1 VKGAGSPDPA
11 IALERISAT
20 EPVRREVMTRGR
32 RAWSRRGARRA
43 ERNDEPNTSD
53 VCEDGRTVDALAIT
67 ADEGRG
73 HAAKRPGEVLATG
86 DPGESEWG
94 NPPDDWSGADLKE

>member
-1 VKGAGSPDPA
+1 MRSLGV
-11 IALERISAT
+11 
-20 EPVRREVMTRGR
+20 RGR
-32 RAWSRRGARRA
+32 VGPERERGARRK
-43 ERNDEPNTSD
+43 DD

-94 NPPDDWSGADLKE
+94 NPPGDWPGAGEMPAGTGGTETSQYPEEKRGFPE